1 MVRASRR
8 LLKDAANI
16 GKAFSDFLACPLSKQ
31 PLRHCED
38 SQSRISETIGVSF
51 PIIDGIPC
59 LVPKD
64 GKLLEDQN
72 KSQVENG
79 ADPSSGN
86 SERDLLLAVNIWV
99 TGLIYGPCYQR
110 DCFILS
116 SKREKK
122 RKQDAILHYPTW

>member
-86 SERDLLLAVNIWV
+86 SERWAMLSTRLLHFKFQKGEEKETRCYSTLPYVVSADVN
-99 TGLIYGPCYQR
+99 GLI
-110 DCFILS
+110 
-116 SKREKK
+116 
-122 RKQDAILHYPTW
+122 